1 MSTKDH
7 NETLAGIHLAIGVFL
22 VLGLFVSPWV
32 IGHRRQIETIIIISV
47 ILLPLALLMF
57 STALAMH
64 RKKPLGRKLALWSVS
79 ILFMIFWPAAIY
91 SWWFMHSD
99 GAKQMYGVKDE

>member
-32 IGHRRQIETIIIISV
+32 IGHRRQIETIALIAV
-47 ILLPLALLMF
+47 VLLPAALLMISAAF
-57 STALAMH
+57 TIH
-64 RKKPLGRKLALWSVS
+64 RKKPVGRKLALWSVVV
-79 ILFMIFWPAAIY
+79 LFVIFWPAAIY
-91 SWWFMHSD
+91 SWWFMHSE
-99 GAKQMYGVKDE
+99 GAKQMYGVKEK

>member
-7 NETLAGIHLAIGVFL
+7 NETLAGIHLAIGAFL
-22 VLGLFVSPWV
+22 ALGLVVSPWV
-32 IGHRRQIETIIIISV
+32 IGHRERTQAMALISA
-47 ILLPLALLMF
+47 ILGPAALLMF

-64 RKKPLGRKLALWSVS
+64 RRKPLGRKLALWSAAVL
-79 ILFMIFWPAAIY
+79 IMIFWPAAIY

-99 GAKQMYGVKDE
+99 GAKRMYGVKEE